1 MDTKRHQRPFLS
13 VVILAAGAGLLG
25 ACVGVTPYDVQDSS
39 TGPLYRYDLGGVE
52 EAVPPT
58 AERLAGPYAVRL
70 EMTPSAPKASDQVRI
85 AFLVEDRS
93 ASPAAPVSGAK
104 VTCKAGMPRVAG
116 HLHELGVHG
125 DHPELAPG
133 RYEMPPM
140 SFGMGGR
147 WDVVFQVL
155 LPGGRQFYGVYPVM
169 VGGPPWPQSS
179 RPGVPAKTWGKIYEK
194 P

>member
-1 MDTKRHQRPFLS
+1 MWRLQRSFLPW
-13 VVILAAGAGLLG
+13 VVLAAGAGLFG

-39 TGPLYRYDLGGVE
+39 TGPLYRYSLGGVE
-52 EAVPPT
+52 EALPPT

-70 EMTPSAPKASDQVRI
+70 EMSPSAPKASDQVRI

-93 ASPAAPVSGAK
+93 VSPAAPVSGAK

-116 HLHELGVHG
+116 HLHELGGHG

-140 SFGMGGR
+140 SFAMGGR

-155 LPGGRQFYGVYPVM
+155 LPGGRQFYGIYPVL
-169 VGGPPWPQSS
+169 VEGPPWPQSA
-179 RPGVPAKTWGKIYEK
+179 RPGVPEKTWRKLYEK